1 MAVLAIVVV
10 FIVLGLGVFFV
21 AMRTGQGGARERSR
35 RTSRRGRRGVT
46 LGFVLSIVVLGVA
59 VPAVVIA
66 TEKSRSAIPEANVKE
81 LTDVQK
87 RGRELFDLRC
97 KNCHALAAAK
107 ATARVG
113 PDLDELQPPKAL
125 VLDAIARGRAN
136 GDGNMA
142 ARLVEG
148 EDAEAVAAYV
158 ASVAGVPGIEAPR
171 FVAAEFFATNCGGCH
186 ALEAAGTT
194 GAIGPSLDEVLP
206 GQSAAQISRSIVDPE
221 AQISPGFPQ
230 GVMPNNY
237 EQVLTAP
244 QLRQL
249 VQYLQQSAGGGG
261 GGAGSAGGGGTGA
274 AGGGGGQ

>member
-97 KNCHALAAAK
+97 KNCHTLAAAK

-113 PDLDELQPPKAL
+113 PNLDDLRPPKTL
-125 VLDAIARGRAN
+125 TLDAIEKGRATGN
-136 GDGNMA
+136 GNMA

-148 EDAEAVAAYV
+148 EDAEAVAQ
-158 ASVAGVPGIEAPR
+158 
-171 FVAAEFFATNCGGCH
+171 FVAVAVGNK
-186 ALEAAGTT
+186 
-194 GAIGPSLDEVLP
+194 P
-206 GQSAAQISRSIVDPE
+206 
-221 AQISPGFPQ
+221 
-230 GVMPNNY
+230 
-237 EQVLTAP
+237 
-244 QLRQL
+244 
-249 VQYLQQSAGGGG
+249 
-261 GGAGSAGGGGTGA
+261 
-274 AGGGGGQ
+274 